1 MSEQSGAPVIDAK
14 AMFRLDGRVAL
25 VTGASSG
32 LGARFAR
39 VLTAAGARVV
49 LAARRLDRLRELSHA
64 LPGSLPVE
72 CDITNDSD
80 VERLVSTALQ
90 QFGHLDVLVNNA
102 GIADPYSSEDE
113 PIETF
118 REVIALN
125 LTAHFLMSQRV
136 GRHMLE
142 RGKGSIIN
150 IVSVL
155 GLVGGGLRPLPGYVA
170 SKAGLAN
177 LTRQLATEWAGR
189 GVRVNAIAPGYFQS
203 ELTEEIFANEK
214 LVKRIS
220 QMTPIGRPGLAH
232 ELDGPLLFLAGD
244 ASSYVTGHILAV
256 DGGWLAT

>member
-1 MSEQSGAPVIDAK
+1 MSAPRESQAVDA
-14 AMFRLDGRVAL
+14 ASLFRLDGRVAL

-49 LAARRLDRLRELSHA
+49 LAARRMDRLRELSQA

-72 CDITNDSD
+72 CDITKDSD
-80 VERLVSTALQ
+80 VERLVTTALQ
-90 QFGHLDVLVNNA
+90 HGDRIDVLVNNA
-102 GIADPYSSEDE
+102 GTADPYRSEDE
-113 PIETF
+113 PIEAF

-125 LTAHFLMSQRV
+125 LTAHFLVSQRV

-155 GLVGGGLRPLPGYVA
+155 GVVGGGLRSLPGYTA

-177 LTRQLATEWAGR
+177 LTRQLGSEWAGR
-189 GVRVNAIAPGYFQS
+189 GVRVNALAPGYFES
-203 ELTEEIFANEK
+203 ELTEEIFSNEK
-214 LVKRIS
+214 MVKRIS

-232 ELDGPLLFLAGD
+232 ELDGPLLFLASD

-256 DGGWLAT
+256 DGGWLAI